1 MRLES
6 IFGAAR
12 HRLCDEFFWSQW
24 KVMLNIKK
32 LKWTR
37 IAFATLAF
45 PVLAVA
51 QSDNYPTKPIRIIV
65 PFAPGGSVD
74 LISRLVSSK
83 MGELLGQQMIVDNRA
98 GASGNIGSE
107 MVARATPD
115 GYTLLMNTLPF
126 VVNPNIFPRVPYHP
140 INDFAPVGLVSS
152 SPSVLTV
159 HPSVPVHTVND
170 LLALA
175 RSRPGQINYASAGI
189 GTNPHIAGEL
199 FNYLGKTRLVAVHFK
214 GGGPGLIAA
223 MSGEVSA
230 TFTNIAETSTFV
242 RANKLRGIAVSTLKR
257 SPAFPQMPTVD
268 ESGLPGY
275 EFTTWFVLLAPA
287 KTTRAIVTQLNAQ
300 LKKALA
306 APEQQRLFTDRGL
319 DIWASSPEAASDH
332 LKKEVERWALV
343 VKERGMR
350 AE

>member
-1 MRLES
+1 MFKNKYLQL
-6 IFGAAR
+6 IICIVPMA
-12 HRLCDEFFWSQW
+12 
-24 KVMLNIKK
+24 
-32 LKWTR
+32 
-37 IAFATLAF
+37 
-45 PVLAVA
+45 AVA
-51 QSDNYPTKPIRIIV
+51 QTDSFPAKPIRLIV

-74 LISRLVSSK
+74 LISRMIAPK
-83 MGELLGQQMIVDNRA
+83 MGEGLGQQIVVDNRA

-107 MVARATPD
+107 MVARAVPD
-115 GYTLLMNTLPF
+115 GHTLLMNTLPF

-140 INDFAPVGLVSS
+140 INDFVPVGLVSS

-159 HPSVPVHTVND
+159 HPSLPVNSVKD

-175 RSRPGQINYASAGI
+175 RARPGQINYASAGI

-199 FNYLGKTRLVAVHFK
+199 FNFLGKTSLVAVHFK

-230 TFTNIAETSTFV
+230 TFTNIAETSAFV
-242 RANKLRGIAVSTLKR
+242 RAKKLHALGVSSLKR
-257 SPAFPQMPTVD
+257 SPAFPEIPTVD

-275 EFTTWFVLLAPA
+275 EFVTWFVLVAPA
-287 KTTRAIVTQLNAQ
+287 KTPRNVIMQLNEQ
-300 LKKALA
+300 MKKTLSA
-306 APEQQRLFTDRGL
+306 ADQVRLFADRGL
-319 DIWASSPEAASDH
+319 DIVASTPEAAGDH
-332 LKKEVERWALV
+332 LRKEVERWARV

>member
-1 MRLES
+1 MIKNKYLAY
-6 IFGAAR
+6 IALMLPGIAAAQT
-12 HRLCDEFFWSQW
+12 DNFPS
-24 KVMLNIKK
+24 K
-32 LKWTR
+32 
-37 IAFATLAF
+37 TL
-45 PVLAVA
+45 
-51 QSDNYPTKPIRIIV
+51 RIIV

-74 LISRLVSSK
+74 LISRLIAPK
-83 MGELLGQQMIVDNRA
+83 MGELLGQQIIVDNRT

-107 MVARATPD
+107 MVARAAPD

-152 SPSVLTV
+152 SPSVVTV
-159 HPSVPVHTVND
+159 HPSGPVHNIKD

-175 RSRPGQINYASAGI
+175 KARPGQINYASAGI

-199 FNYLGKTRLVAVHFK
+199 FNFLGKTSLVAVHFK

-230 TFTNIAETSTFV
+230 TFTNIAETSAFV
-242 RANKLRGIAVSTLKR
+242 RANKLRALAVTSPTR
-257 SPAFPQMPTVD
+257 SPAFPAIPTVA

-275 EFTTWFVLLAPA
+275 DFVTWFALVAPV
-287 KTTRAIVTQLNAQ
+287 KTPRAIVTQLNEQ
-300 LKKALA
+300 MKKTLA
-306 APEQQRLFTDRGL
+306 TPEQAKLFADRGL
-319 DIWASSPEAASDH
+319 DIVASSPEALGAH
-332 LKKEVERWALV
+332 LKKEVERWARV